1 MLYVTSPWLRFT
13 RVALARRSKLKRI
26 SLASSLFFGL
36 LHCRRPFANFQYAA
50 MDWNSI
56 CFNSATFIAAI
67 VLLDI
72 GADKFVDHTAL
83 LARRLGVSATLIAL
97 LTAGAEWEEVSSPA

>member
-1 MLYVTSPWLRFT
+1 MLCVTSPWLRYT

-26 SLASSLFFGL
+26 SLASSHFFGL
-36 LHCRRPFANFQYAA
+36 LRPFASFQYAG

>member
-1 MLYVTSPWLRFT
+1 MSLYAVRDVT
-13 RVALARRSKLKRI
+13 VASILAGSI
-26 SLASSLFFGL
+26 GASLQAQADFSVFS
-36 LHCRRPFANFQYAA
+36 RPFASFQYAA